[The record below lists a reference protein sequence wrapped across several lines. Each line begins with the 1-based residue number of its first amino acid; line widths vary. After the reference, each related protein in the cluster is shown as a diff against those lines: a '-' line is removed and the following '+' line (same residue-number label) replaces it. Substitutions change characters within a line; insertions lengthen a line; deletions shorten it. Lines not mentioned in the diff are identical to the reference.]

1 MAEVTIRGATY
12 FYAEQGTGEETIVFS
27 HGFLMN
33 HSMFAPQL
41 EAFSDAYRCIAF
53 DWRGQGN
60 SEATPEGYDM
70 ESLYEDAVAFIETL
84 GIAPVHWVGVSMGGF
99 IGIRLAARRP
109 DLIRTLTLAE
119 TGAEAE
125 TPGKKL
131 RWGLLA
137 NIFRLFGPG
146 PVVKPIT
153 KILFGRTTLADPAK
167 QEMIE
172 RFQKSWFQMNHSA
185 LVKTAFAIFQRA
197 DVQDLLPQ
205 IQAPTLVLVGEEDVA
220 RPLEEAKKLQA
231 GIPDARL
238 VVIPEAGHSSPI
250 ENPEDFNRALRVFLE
265 AHSSRAQTV
274 KEDRNEA

>member
-1 MAEVTIRGATY
+1 MGQVTIRGATY
-12 FYAEQGTGEETIVFS
+12 FYEERGSGEETIVFA

-33 HSMFAPQL
+33 HSMFEPQMA
-41 EAFSDAYRCIAF
+41 EFSKRYRCIAF

-70 ESLYEDAVAFIETL
+70 ESLYEDAVALIEAL

-109 DLIRTLTLAE
+109 ELIRTLTLAE

-125 TPGKKL
+125 TRGKKF

-146 PVVKPIT
+146 PVLKPIT
-153 KILFGRTTLADPAK
+153 KILFGQSTLADPAK
-167 QEMIE
+167 QPMIA
-172 RFQKSWFQMNHSA
+172 RFQQEWFKLDHQA
-185 LVKTAFAIFQRA
+185 LMKTAFGIFQRE
-197 DVQDLLPQ
+197 DVQHLLPQ

-220 RPLEEAKKLQA
+220 RPLEEAKRLQA
-231 GIPDARL
+231 AIPDARL
-238 VVIPEAGHSSPI
+238 VVIPAAGHSSPV
-250 ENPEDFNRALRVFLE
+250 ENPADFNRALRVFLE
-265 AHSSRAQTV
+265 GQNAKQVTNSEREHET
-274 KEDRNEA
+274 